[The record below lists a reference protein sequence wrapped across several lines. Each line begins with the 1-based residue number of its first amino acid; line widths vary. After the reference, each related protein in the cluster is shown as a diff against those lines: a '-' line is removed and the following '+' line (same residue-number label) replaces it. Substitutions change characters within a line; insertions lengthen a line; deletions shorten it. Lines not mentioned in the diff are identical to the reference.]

1 MVGIAF
7 IVNFSELVHQHHEG
21 HSLDGKVLQQR
32 VFLLIPPV
40 SGEVVKITPRLL
52 FDEVDCI
59 FFLFVHIHCHHSHC
73 TFPLF
78 TAN

>member
-1 MVGIAF
+1 
-7 IVNFSELVHQHHEG
+7 
-21 HSLDGKVLQQR
+21 
-32 VFLLIPPV
+32 
-40 SGEVVKITPRLL
+40 VVKITPRLL